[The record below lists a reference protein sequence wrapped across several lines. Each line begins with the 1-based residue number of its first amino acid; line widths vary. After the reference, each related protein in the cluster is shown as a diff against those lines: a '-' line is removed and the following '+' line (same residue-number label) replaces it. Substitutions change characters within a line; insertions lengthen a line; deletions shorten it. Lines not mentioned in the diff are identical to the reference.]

1 MVVVVVAMV
10 SKRATSTMA
19 VYIAGF
25 VRTGND
31 D

>member
-10 SKRATSTMA
+10 SKRAMSAIA

-25 VRTGND
+25 VGPD
-31 D
+31 DD